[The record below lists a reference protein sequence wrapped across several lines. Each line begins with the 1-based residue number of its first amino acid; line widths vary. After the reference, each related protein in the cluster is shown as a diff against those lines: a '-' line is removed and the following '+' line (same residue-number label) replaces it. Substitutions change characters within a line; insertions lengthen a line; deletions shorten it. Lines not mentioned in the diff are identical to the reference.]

1 MRQIL
6 KDIGLCKSVIINS
19 LLDNQEIME
28 LMLGK
33 KYTDADVEN
42 IVYKQIFPYR
52 DVLCPLVESGDVVN
66 YELQKPYELQ
76 PKFIHGG
83 KSVQSIKYIADFL
96 LFTKTVMKKL

>member
-42 IVYKQIFPYR
+42 IVYKQIFPYLYIDADR
-52 DVLCPLVESGDVVN
+52 NKNLHMLRSKYSTNPNGDN
-66 YELQKPYELQ
+66 
-76 PKFIHGG
+76 
-83 KSVQSIKYIADFL
+83 
-96 LFTKTVMKKL
+96 